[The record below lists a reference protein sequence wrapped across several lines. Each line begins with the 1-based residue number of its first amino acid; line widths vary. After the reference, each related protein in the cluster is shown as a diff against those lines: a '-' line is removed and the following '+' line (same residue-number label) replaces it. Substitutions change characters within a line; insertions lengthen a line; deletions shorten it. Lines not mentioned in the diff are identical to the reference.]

1 MKCEVEAG
9 LVVERLRKLGLI
21 ALLSV
26 LAAPPALAA
35 EPPLTLQALRDLP
48 PAQIVARAFASS
60 LEPDPR
66 ARVTDTA
73 PDSYALDNVETS
85 LAPRPVADRVCRQQV
100 LTFRFAP
107 QAATATHRAI
117 DPPSVVDRLTLAEHY
132 LLVAPGRS
140 DCAGAAWPPFRA
152 SSDAVAGLGV
162 RRLEA
167 LLAAPERWRFS
178 CVQPGCDLSKVRVQ
192 DLRGVWGEAGGELML
207 NGEMAGRTGW
217 TITMSAKDDVAVL
230 STGPTPPS

>member
-1 MKCEVEAG
+1 MKYEVEAG
-9 LVVERLRKLGLI
+9 LAAERLRKLVLI
-21 ALLSV
+21 ALLSG
-26 LAAPPALAA
+26 LAAPAALAA
-35 EPPLTLQALRDLP
+35 EPPLTLKALRDLP
-48 PAQIVARAFASS
+48 PEQVIARAFASS
-60 LEPDPR
+60 LEAEPR
-66 ARVTDTA
+66 ATVTDTR
-73 PDSYALDNVETS
+73 PDSYALYKVETS
-85 LAPRPVADRVCRQQV
+85 LALRPVADRVCRQQV

-107 QAATATHRAI
+107 QSATATYRTM
-117 DPPSVVDRLTLAEHY
+117 DPPSVVDRLTIAEHY
-132 LLVAPGRS
+132 RLVAPGRS

-152 SSDAVAGLGV
+152 SSDIVAADGV

-178 CVQPGCDLSKVRVQ
+178 CAQPGCDLSKVRVQ